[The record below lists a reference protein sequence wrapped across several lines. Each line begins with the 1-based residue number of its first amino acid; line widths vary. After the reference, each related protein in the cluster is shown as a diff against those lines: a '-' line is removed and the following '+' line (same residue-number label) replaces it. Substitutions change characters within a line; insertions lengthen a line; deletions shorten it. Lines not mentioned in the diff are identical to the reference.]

1 VGDVHLFGI
10 RHHGPGSA
18 RSLLHA
24 LETVKPDIVLIEGPP
39 DANELL
45 PLAAREELEPPV
57 ALLVYVPQS
66 PSSAVLYPFATYSP
80 EWQAI
85 RFALARQ
92 LPVRFIDLPQSQ
104 RMATT
109 TDPTQ
114 PVEDEPE
121 PHTDPLAPM
130 ALAAGYADA
139 ERWWDH
145 LVESRTG
152 QDIDVFKAVHEMMV
166 ALRTE
171 LADPVPMIEQQREAH
186 MRRCVRAASAEGF
199 TSIAVVCG
207 AWHTPALATMPPAKY
222 DDALLRALP
231 KVKTAAAWVP
241 WSYERLSYRS
251 GYGAGIESPV
261 WYELLWNKRT
271 ALGAEWLTRAAR
283 LLRDDDVPVSSAH
296 VIEACRLADALA
308 AVRERPVPSL
318 AEYNDAAVAVMG
330 AGNAVNLSLIARR
343 WHFGERLGTVPED
356 FPAAP
361 LQQDLA
367 ALQKRLRFPA
377 KAEEKTLDLDLREP
391 NDRERSLLLR
401 RLRLLGVDWGTPARQ
416 GGGRGTFHEVWLV
429 RWKPEFAITLIEASR
444 HGHTIEQAAA
454 TFVAE
459 RAAAESVSLAQLM
472 ALLEDALFADLA
484 GAIGALVAAIQNRT
498 ALVGDVA
505 QLLDALPALVDVY
518 RYGNVRET
526 DMSLI
531 AGILAGLVPRILV
544 GVLPAAVNIDDDAAH
559 TLWAKLQASNG
570 ALTKLANDEFISGWR
585 EMLRRLAANDS
596 SHALLTGYAQR
607 LLYDA
612 GAAQFEEL
620 QRALSLTLS
629 PGNAPTT
636 AAAWVEGL
644 LSGSGAVLIHDDRLR
659 QLLDDWVRGAS
670 AEHFVQVLPLLRRTF
685 AEFPPAERRQIGE
698 RLRSAAATTPDARRQ
713 TLEFDEASARA
724 AMSVLHLIWKR
735 SS

>member
-1 VGDVHLFGI
+1 
-10 RHHGPGSA
+10 
-18 RSLLHA
+18 
-24 LETVKPDIVLIEGPP
+24 
-39 DANELL
+39 
-45 PLAAREELEPPV
+45 
-57 ALLVYVPQS
+57 
-66 PSSAVLYPFATYSP
+66 
-80 EWQAI
+80 
-85 RFALARQ
+85 
-92 LPVRFIDLPQSQ
+92 
-104 RMATT
+104 
-109 TDPTQ
+109 
-114 PVEDEPE
+114 
-121 PHTDPLAPM
+121 
-130 ALAAGYADA
+130 
-139 ERWWDH
+139 
-145 LVESRTG
+145 
-152 QDIDVFKAVHEMMV
+152 
-166 ALRTE
+166 
-171 LADPVPMIEQQREAH
+171 
-186 MRRCVRAASAEGF
+186 
-199 TSIAVVCG
+199 
-207 AWHTPALATMPPAKY
+207 
-222 DDALLRALP
+222 
-231 KVKTAAAWVP
+231 
-241 WSYERLSYRS
+241 
-251 GYGAGIESPV
+251 
-261 WYELLWNKRT
+261 
-271 ALGAEWLTRAAR
+271 
-283 LLRDDDVPVSSAH
+283 
-296 VIEACRLADALA
+296 
-308 AVRERPVPSL
+308 
-318 AEYNDAAVAVMG
+318 
-330 AGNAVNLSLIARR
+330 
-343 WHFGERLGTVPED
+343 
-356 FPAAP
+356 
-361 LQQDLA
+361 
-367 ALQKRLRFPA
+367 
-377 KAEEKTLDLDLREP
+377 
-391 NDRERSLLLR
+391 
-401 RLRLLGVDWGTPARQ
+401 
-416 GGGRGTFHEVWLV
+416 
-429 RWKPEFAITLIEASR
+429 
-444 HGHTIEQAAA
+444 
-454 TFVAE
+454 
-459 RAAAESVSLAQLM
+459 VSLAQLM